1 LIENGISY
9 FGTNRG
15 AAEMLMEEQ
24 VHPEQLI
31 DRVTT
36 LKVAPLPDL
45 MKWKCILLIDTG
57 N

>member
-1 LIENGISY
+1 
-9 FGTNRG
+9 
-15 AAEMLMEEQ
+15 MEEQ

-45 MKWKCILLIDTG
+45 MKWKCMGLLLIDRELKLL
-57 N
+57 

>member
-1 LIENGISY
+1 LKTALAISAQ
-9 FGTNRG
+9 TV
-15 AAEMLMEEQ
+15 AAEMLMEQ

-45 MKWKCILLIDTG
+45 MKWKCMV
-57 N
+57 

>member
-1 LIENGISY
+1 LKTALAISAQTVK
-9 FGTNRG
+9 G
-15 AAEMLMEEQ
+15 EMLMEEQ

-45 MKWKCILLIDTG
+45 MKWKCMGLAPH
-57 N
+57 

>member
-9 FGTNRG
+9 FGTNRK
-15 AAEMLMEEQ
+15 AAEMLMEQ

-45 MKWKCILLIDTG
+45 MKWKCMV
-57 N
+57 